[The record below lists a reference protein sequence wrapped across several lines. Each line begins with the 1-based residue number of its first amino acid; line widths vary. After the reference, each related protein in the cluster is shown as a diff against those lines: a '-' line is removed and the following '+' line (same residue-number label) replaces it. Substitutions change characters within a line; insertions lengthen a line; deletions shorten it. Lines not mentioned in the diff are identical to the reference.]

1 MENQRMRA
9 VAKPLAERRST
20 FDRQQRAYRTSSAP
34 CSTADTDSRNL
45 DSGPSEVAKRCWE
58 ILNACLPSCN
68 LEMIRATDATVFA
81 PDEMSIAHELIRSE
95 FLRHL
100 RGTLPPGSAR

>member
-1 MENQRMRA
+1 MRA

-20 FDRQQRAYRTSSAP
+20 FDRRRRAYRISSAP
-34 CSTADTDSRNL
+34 SSAVTTDSRNI

-58 ILNACLPSCN
+58 ILSACLPSF
-68 LEMIRATDATVFA
+68 EMIRATDVAVLP
-81 PDEMSIAHELIRSE
+81 PDESIAHELIRSE

-100 RGTLPPGSAR
+100 RAPLPPGSTS

>member
-1 MENQRMRA
+1 MENQNMRA

-20 FDRQQRAYRTSSAP
+20 FDRRRRAYRISSAS
-34 CSTADTDSRNL
+34 CTAAITDSRNL

-58 ILNACLPSCN
+58 ILNACLPTCN
-68 LEMIRATDATVFA
+68 LDMIRVTDATVFA
-81 PDEMSIAHELIRSE
+81 PDEMRIAHELIRSE

-100 RGTLPPGSAR
+100 RGTLPSGSAC